1 VVIGESVAFLLGYIV
16 HANSE
21 YITVG
26 AANAVIIYLFFVSF
40 WVDVP
45 CFIPDYHSTARL
57 LVFFFF
63 THLNNK
69 AKERHLEPDSEIRF

>member
-1 VVIGESVAFLLGYIV
+1 
-16 HANSE
+16 
-21 YITVG
+21 
-26 AANAVIIYLFFVSF
+26 
-40 WVDVP
+40 
-45 CFIPDYHSTARL
+45 L